1 MVVLNAARQKKKQGQ
16 LVTLVILVSKVLAM
30 RKNQDDELQFVVLV
44 QKLTQGNQKK
54 KIQVAWK
61 KNLLP
66 WKLHSETTA
75 SSSLFF
81 ARQAPPS
88 SLNKLLPKP

>member
-54 KIQVAWK
+54 KIQVA
-61 KNLLP
+61 
-66 WKLHSETTA
+66 
-75 SSSLFF
+75 
-81 ARQAPPS
+81 
-88 SLNKLLPKP
+88 